1 MSYRMA
7 PGDPI
12 PEGDQATGWKVHHVT
27 FGITL
32 KKKLDALGVEITCLS
47 KRRFKVQFGSGV
59 DNQTTTSDQIT
70 EAENGTRYGRG
81 QPMVMGD

>member
-1 MSYRMA
+1 MGQSPDFRNERQRKIAPIAEKVSAINLASADDPLTYMSYRMA

-32 KKKLDALGVEITCLS
+32 KKKL
-47 KRRFKVQFGSGV
+47 
-59 DNQTTTSDQIT
+59 
-70 EAENGTRYGRG
+70 EAPG
-81 QPMVMGD
+81 